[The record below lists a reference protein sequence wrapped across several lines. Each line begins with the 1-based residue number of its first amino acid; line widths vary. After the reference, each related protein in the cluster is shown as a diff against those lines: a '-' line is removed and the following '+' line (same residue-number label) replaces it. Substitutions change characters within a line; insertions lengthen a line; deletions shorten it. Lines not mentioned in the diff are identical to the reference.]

1 MENISTFG
9 WISIFAIGAM
19 LVNTF
24 GIWSIYRNR
33 EWAEKFKEYC
43 MCFAAGV
50 LISSPLIMTF
60 PQALEKNHFAGFATL
75 AGFVFM
81 YFSNKIIKY
90 LTKQRELAFG
100 ITAVEGILIHSFIDG
115 VIYTVTF
122 SISTVIG
129 ILTGVG
135 LVVHEFAEGI
145 ITFSMLLKGG
155 LSAKKAG
162 IYAFLVAA
170 LTTPIGAFLAYPF
183 IQKLNHE
190 ILGLA
195 LGFVAG
201 VLMYVSASHLLP
213 EASEHEKKHSTLA
226 FIIGIAFAFGMMF
239 THHH

>member
-9 WISIFAIGAM
+9 WISIFAFGAM

-24 GIWSIYRNR
+24 GIWTIYKNH

-50 LISSPLIMTF
+50 LISSPLTMTL
-60 PQALEKNHFAGFATL
+60 PQALEKNHDAGFATL

-81 YFSNKIIKY
+81 YFSNKVIEMVA
-90 LTKQRELAFG
+90 KQRELAFG
-100 ITAVEGILIHSFIDG
+100 LTAVEGIFFHSFIDG
-115 VIYTVTF
+115 IIYTVTF
-122 SISTVIG
+122 SINTVIG
-129 ILTGVG
+129 LLTGVG
-135 LVVHEFAEGI
+135 LVVHEFAEGV

-155 LSAKKAG
+155 FSAKKAG
-162 IYAFLVAA
+162 IYAFFVAA

-183 IQKLNHE
+183 MQKLNDE

-201 VLMYVSASHLLP
+201 ILIYVSASHLLP

-226 FIIGIAFAFGMMF
+226 FILGIAFALGSMF